1 MSRRPTSSKGSR
13 TSGRTV
19 QRSASQSSRGTTGV
33 LVFFLVVFLILLV
46 FLLHASFTPGQLILL
61 GLLAAGLLLLP
72 CVSWLIRRKPTSLA
86 APRARSARVQTST
99 RAEPY
104 AVTIDDLLRLT
115 PGEFE
120 DFVGDLLTVTGQY
133 RDVRRV
139 GGTGD
144 RGADLLA
151 RDRFGRPFI
160 VQCKRY
166 QPGRKV
172 NAGEMRNFLGAK
184 GIYRA
189 DECLFVT
196 TSTFTEAARAN
207 MAHMQHT
214 VFLWDGAKL
223 TQLIEEYW
231 SALPAHWQRFFMEQR
246 INIID

>member
-1 MSRRPTSSKGSR
+1 
-13 TSGRTV
+13 
-19 QRSASQSSRGTTGV
+19 
-33 LVFFLVVFLILLV
+33 
-46 FLLHASFTPGQLILL
+46 
-61 GLLAAGLLLLP
+61 
-72 CVSWLIRRKPTSLA
+72 
-86 APRARSARVQTST
+86 
-99 RAEPY
+99 
-104 AVTIDDLLRLT
+104 LRLT